1 MTREEKLITMRMQ
14 DLEMVAAKLGI
25 KINKKG
31 SKQKAIE
38 KILEAENANW
48 EKESNEMKK
57 AQEKKQQESDKAAE
71 DAVNKKQVQPKAAT
85 EAPKTDSKASE
96 KVQKQNH
103 SRANLKLTEL
113 AFEGQTKTIREWAD
127 EKGMPVPT
135 LYDRVNR
142 NGWTVEEALTIPLG
156 GRRSKKA

>member
-1 MTREEKLITMRMQ
+1 MTREEKLYSMRMQ
-14 DLEMVAAKLGI
+14 DLEIVAAKLGI

-31 SKQKAIE
+31 AKSKAIE
-38 KILEAENANW
+38 KILEAENENW
-48 EKESNEMKK
+48 EKESNEMKD

-85 EAPKTDSKASE
+85 EAPKTDSKAAE

-103 SRANLKLTEL
+103 SRTNLKLTEL
-113 AFEGQTKTIREWAD
+113 TFEGQTKTIREWAN
-127 EKGMPVPT
+127 EKDMPVPT

-156 GRRSKKA
+156 GRRSR

>member
-71 DAVNKKQVQPKAAT
+71 DAVNKKQVQPKTVT

-103 SRANLKLTEL
+103 SRVNLKLTEL
-113 AFEGQTKTIREWAD
+113 TFEGQTKTIREWAN